1 MTEQSWPE
9 GRSEATRETGPVLPL
24 GAWLADLPDDR
35 LIRLLELRPDLA
47 QPAPGSIAALA
58 ARAVARQSVKAA
70 TDELDFL
77 RLAVLD
83 ALLVL
88 HADTTTVPVAKLVA
102 LIGERADEPSVLTA
116 LADLRERALAWGDDA
131 GVRVSAEAASGLPW
145 YPGQAILEDPSR
157 SGAEIAAAIDTLDE
171 PQSELLER
179 LLAGSPVGR
188 TRDAAPGAPADRP
201 VPRLLAAGLLRQLD
215 DDTVILPR
223 RVGQVLRGEEPGPA
237 DLTAPDSV
245 ASTTTTA
252 DVDSAAA
259 GALLDLL
266 REIEL
271 VIESLSAAPV
281 PELRSGGLGVREAKR
296 LSKITGIE
304 EQRLGLVLE
313 LSSAA
318 GLIAS
323 GTPDPEPSDGS
334 APFWTPTVAA
344 DRFLAM
350 PTAARWHLLA
360 SAWLE
365 LPSRPGL
372 IGSRGPD
379 GKPYA
384 ALSDS
389 LYSTAAPLDRRLL
402 LALLADL
409 PPGSGVDALRAS
421 QALIW
426 RRPRWAARLQPEP
439 VAHLL
444 DEAHTLGLV
453 GRGALSTPARALMA
467 HGEDAA
473 TAAMS
478 KALPAPIDH
487 FLVQAD
493 LTVVVPG
500 PLQRDLADELAA
512 VAAVESAGAAMVY
525 RVSEASIRHA
535 LDTGRTAGAL
545 HTFFERHSK
554 TPVPQGLTYLIN
566 DVARRHGQ
574 LRVGMASSFLRCEDP
589 TLLAHAVAAPALEH
603 LEVRLLAPTV
613 AVSQAPIGE
622 VLAAL
627 RAAGFAPAAE
637 DASGAIVDLRQRGAR
652 VTAPIHRRAFRPL
665 SRPSVETLASVVAV
679 LRRVDSTSPFANIRL
694 DPAVSMALLQ
704 QAAMEQKDVV
714 IGYVDAA
721 GVATQRV
728 VRPLTVSGGQLLA
741 WDPTQGRPREFAV
754 HRVTSVMSADAG

>member
-1 MTEQSWPE
+1 MTEPPIP
-9 GRSEATRETGPVLPL
+9 GVPL

-88 HADTTTVPVAKLVA
+88 HADTTAVPVSELLA
-102 LIGERADEPSVLTA
+102 LIGERADESSVLSA
-116 LADLRERALAWGDDA
+116 LADLRDRALAWGDTA
-131 GVRVSAEAASGLPW
+131 VRVSAEAAAGLPW
-145 YPGQAILEDPSR
+145 YPGQAVLEDTSR
-157 SGAEIAAAIDTLDE
+157 TAEEISAALTVLDE
-171 PQSELLER
+171 PQTELLDR
-179 LLAGSPVGR
+179 LLMGSPVGR

-215 DDTVILPR
+215 SETVILPR
-223 RVGQVLRGEEPGPA
+223 RVGQVLRGEEPGPVH
-237 DLTAPDSV
+237 LVAPDAVV
-245 ASTTTTA
+245 ATTTVA
-252 DVDSAAA
+252 DADATAA
-259 GALLDLL
+259 GALLDLV

-271 VIESLSAAPV
+271 VIESLSTAPV

-296 LSKITGIE
+296 LSKITGIGE
-304 EQRLGLVLE
+304 PRLGLILE
-313 LSSAA
+313 IAAAA

-323 GTPDPEPSDGS
+323 GMPDPEPQDG
-334 APFWTPTVAA
+334 AGPYWTPTLAA
-344 DRFLAM
+344 DRFLET
-350 PTAARWHLLA
+350 PTAARWYLLA
-360 SAWLE
+360 STWLD
-365 LPSRPGL
+365 LPARPGL
-372 IGSRGPD
+372 IGTRGPD

-402 LALLADL
+402 LEMLADL
-409 PPGSGVDALRAS
+409 PPGAGVDARRAS
-421 QALIW
+421 QALTW
-426 RRPRWAARLQPEP
+426 RRTRWAARLQPEP
-439 VAHLL
+439 VGHLL
-444 DEAHTLGLV
+444 DEAQALGLV
-453 GRGALSTPARALMA
+453 GRGALSTPARALLTT
-467 HGEDAA
+467 GEDAA
-473 TAAMS
+473 VAAMD
-478 KALPAPIDH
+478 KILPAPIDH

-512 VAAVESAGAAMVY
+512 VATVESAGAAMVY
-525 RVSEASIRHA
+525 RVSEASVRHA

-554 TPVPQGLTYLIN
+554 TAVPQGLTYLIN

-574 LRVGMASSFLRCEDP
+574 LRVGMAASFLRCEDP
-589 TLLAHAVAAPALEH
+589 TLLSHAVAAPATEH
-603 LEVRLLAPTV
+603 LDMRLLAPTV
-613 AVSQAPIGE
+613 AVSQAPIAE

-637 DASGAIVDLRQRGAR
+637 DSSGAIVDLRRRGAR
-652 VTAPIHRRAFRPL
+652 VPTPAHRRTVRTL
-665 SRPSVETLASVVAV
+665 SRPSADTLGSVVAM
-679 LRRVDSTSPFANIRL
+679 LRRVDSSSPFAGVRL
-694 DPAVSMALLQ
+694 DPAVAMALLQ
-704 QAAMEQKDVV
+704 QAAIEHTDVV

-728 VRPLTVSGGQLLA
+728 VRPLMVNGGQLMA

>member
-1 MTEQSWPE
+1 MTEESSPA
-9 GRSEATRETGPVLPL
+9 GRSGATREINTGMPL

-70 TDELDFL
+70 TDELDYL

-83 ALLVL
+83 ALIVL
-88 HADTTTVPVAKLVA
+88 HADTAAAPVTKLVE
-102 LIGERADEPSVLTA
+102 LIGERADEQSILTA
-116 LADLRERALAWGDDA
+116 LDDLRERALAWGDTA
-131 GVRVSAEAASGLPW
+131 VRVSAEAAAGLPW
-145 YPGQAILEDPSR
+145 YPGQAVGEDSR
-157 SGAEIAAAIDTLDE
+157 SGAEISAAIDALDE
-171 PQSELLER
+171 PQLELLNR
-179 LLAGSPVGR
+179 LLVGSPVGR

-215 DDTVILPR
+215 EETVILPR
-223 RVGQVLRGEEPGPA
+223 QVGQVLRGEEPGPVS
-237 DLTAPDSV
+237 LTAPDPV
-245 ASTTTTA
+245 ASTTAVA
-252 DVDSAAA
+252 DVDATAA
-259 GALLDLL
+259 GAVLDLI

-296 LSKITGIE
+296 LSKLTGID

-313 LSSAA
+313 VSSAA

-323 GTPDPEPSDGS
+323 GSPDPEPPDGS
-334 APFWTPTVAA
+334 APYWTPTVAA
-344 DRFLAM
+344 DRFLET

-360 SAWLE
+360 TNWLE

-402 LALLADL
+402 LDLLAEL
-409 PPGSGVDALRAS
+409 APGSGVDALHAS
-421 QALIW
+421 RALIW

-444 DEAHTLGLV
+444 AEAHALGLI
-453 GRGALSTPARALMA
+453 GRGALSTPARVLLSGA
-467 HGEDAA
+467 EDAA
-473 TAAMS
+473 IEAMD

-500 PLQRDLADELAA
+500 PLQRELADELAA

-545 HTFFERHSK
+545 HTFFERYSK

-589 TLLAHAVAAPALEH
+589 TLLAHAVAAPTLEH

-627 RAAGFAPAAE
+627 RTAGFAPAAE
-637 DASGAIVDLRQRGAR
+637 DSSGAIVDLRRRGAR
-652 VTAPIHRRAFRPL
+652 VSTPQHRRLFRPL
-665 SRPSVETLASVVAV
+665 PKPSTDTLASVVAV
-679 LRRVDSTSPFANIRL
+679 LRRVESSTPFANVRL

-714 IGYVDAA
+714 LGYVDAA

-728 VRPLTVSGGQLLA
+728 VRPLTVSGGQLMA
-741 WDPTQGRPREFAV
+741 WDPAQGRPREFAV